1 MRSIWSAARYTKQV
15 GKSGEWIW
23 KGKWIPGQY
32 AVAICLT
39 EDSVVI
45 VAEGF

>member
-1 MRSIWSAARYTKQV
+1 MASIWSASWCTKQ
-15 GKSGEWIW
+15 GGQECEWIW

-32 AVAICLT
+32 AAAICLT